1 MILAADGVL
10 VVSAECPQG
19 ALPPDLE
26 EPIVRRV
33 QELVLCI
40 LACLAFAAATCAADP
55 QSSKPLCGR
64 LTRHQGVP
72 VLELWGTREQAGYAQ
87 GYLLAER
94 IVRLL
99 DEYVLSERVIRDP
112 ALYEALLLPGVRR
125 QFVWS
130 QADEREL
137 KAIGAGVRDKLG
149 EENARSVKLG
159 RPLCVEDLMV
169 CNALAD
175 WHGVLCSTFSAWGA
189 LTADGGTITARNLDF
204 PSTPSMERAQ
214 YVLIYR
220 GDGESRAWAGVSWPG
235 LIGVYTAM
243 NRDGVT
249 VAMHDA
255 AGLAPSY
262 LDGYTPRS
270 LALRAALEAAEAKT
284 FVEDVRRVFRSHRVM
299 VGNNVHVS
307 GPVLPGRLPAA
318 VFEYDANQQD
328 NGVTVRLPEPH
339 APELAEAIWCT
350 NHLRLR
356 REPIECDRYD
366 RLSRGLAEL
375 RAAGGKLGPTSAMK
389 LIGTVRGRTTLHSV
403 CFVPDR
409 RTMYVHIPAVT
420 DKVVE
425 FKLDDWLRRPLGEG
439 AAAAGKGAQ
448 P

>member
-1 MILAADGVL
+1 MRTVQGLTFCIATWLALAAA
-10 VVSAECPQG
+10 SG
-19 ALPPDLE
+19 AD
-26 EPIVRRV
+26 
-33 QELVLCI
+33 
-40 LACLAFAAATCAADP
+40 DP

-64 LTRHQGVP
+64 LTQHQGVP
-72 VLELWGTREQAGYAQ
+72 VLELWGTPEQAGYAH

-99 DEYVLSERVIRDP
+99 DEYVLSESVIRDP
-112 ALYEALLLPGVRR
+112 AVYEVLLLPGVRR

-130 QADEREL
+130 EAHEREL

-159 RPLCVEDLMV
+159 RPLRVEDLMIS
-169 CNALAD
+169 NALAD
-175 WHGVLCSTFSAWGA
+175 WRGMLCSTFSAWGG
-189 LTADGGTITARNLDF
+189 LTADGRTITARNLDF
-204 PSTPSMERAQ
+204 RSTPSMERAQ
-214 YVLIYR
+214 YLLIYR
-220 GDGESRAWAGVSWPG
+220 GDGKTRPWAGVSWPG

-243 NRDGVT
+243 NGDGVT
-249 VAMHDA
+249 ITMHDA

-262 LDGYTPRS
+262 PDGFTPRS
-270 LALRAALEAAEAKT
+270 LALRAALEAVGPKS
-284 FVEDVRRVFRSHRVM
+284 FVEDVRRVFRGHRVM

-307 GPVLPGRLPAA
+307 APVVPGRSPAA

-328 NGVTVRLPEPH
+328 DGVTVRLPEADP
-339 APELAEAIWCT
+339 PELADAIWCT

-375 RAAGGKLGPTSAMK
+375 RAAGQKLDPTSATK
-389 LIGTVRGRTTLHSV
+389 LIDTVRQRSTLHSV
-403 CFVPDR
+403 CFVPHR
-409 RTMYVHIPAVT
+409 RTMYVHIPAVA

-425 FKLDDWLRRPLGEG
+425 FKLDDWLRRPLGDG